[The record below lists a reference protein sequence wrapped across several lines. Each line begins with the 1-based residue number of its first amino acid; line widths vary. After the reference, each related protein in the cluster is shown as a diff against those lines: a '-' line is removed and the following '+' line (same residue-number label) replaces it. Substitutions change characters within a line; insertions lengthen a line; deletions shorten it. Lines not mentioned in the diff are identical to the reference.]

1 MQSIRPERVGSEM
14 LKVISVAVRDYYN
27 EFPGSLVTITSVRMS
42 PDLQIAKVYLT
53 VFGGSAT
60 PQDVIRVLS
69 KHAGAIRHYVGSKI
83 RLRNTPELRFFYD
96 DTLDKMDQIQKL
108 IDKAHSE
115 DSTLPISSL

>member
-27 EFPGSLVTITSVRMS
+27 EFPGSLVTVTSVRMS

-69 KHAGAIRHYVGSKI
+69 KHAGAIRRYVGTKI

-96 DTLDKMDQIQKL
+96 DTLDKMDHIQKL
-108 IDKAHSE
+108 IDKAKLE
-115 DSTLPISSL
+115 DSSK